1 MNGEEVVLKK
11 EGTVAYIM
19 INREKALNALNH
31 RVMTRLDQIFS
42 ELEDDGEVLVI
53 VITGAGQKAFV
64 AGADVKEI
72 KEAGDKRTEV
82 IRKGQEIFSKIR
94 NSSKVVIAAINGFAL
109 GGGCELAMACDI
121 RIASENAKLGF
132 PETKLGLM
140 PGYGGTQLLPRLIG
154 IGRAKYVILTGEMI
168 TAVEA
173 YQFGL
178 VEKVYSSETMMD
190 EVSKLAKKIASNG
203 PFAVKAC
210 KRAINGGI
218 ELSLDD
224 ALKLELEEYDKVAHS
239 KDVEEGMAAF
249 FEKRPPTFKGR

>member
-1 MNGEEVVLKK
+1 MNGEEVIFNK
-11 EGTVAYIM
+11 EGTVAYIT

-42 ELEDDGEVLVI
+42 ELEDDEAVRVI

-190 EVSKLAKKIASNG
+190 EVSKLAKKISSNG
-203 PFAVKAC
+203 PSAVKAC
-210 KRAINGGI
+210 KRAINRGVD
-218 ELSLDD
+218 LPLDN
-224 ALKLELEEYDKVAHS
+224 ALRLELDEYDRVAHS
-239 KDVEEGMAAF
+239 KDAEEGMAAF
-249 FEKRPPTFKGR
+249 FDKRPPTFKGR